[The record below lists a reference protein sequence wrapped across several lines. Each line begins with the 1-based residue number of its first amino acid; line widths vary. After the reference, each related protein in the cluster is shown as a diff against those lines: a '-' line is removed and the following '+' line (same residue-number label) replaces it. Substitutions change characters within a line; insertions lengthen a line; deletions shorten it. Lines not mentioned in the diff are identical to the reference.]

1 MKANAFRIAVMP
13 GEGIGVEVMAA
24 ALAVLDAVEARFG
37 LAFATDAIAGGAHHY
52 RDTGSILPPDGM
64 ARAGQ
69 ADAILFG
76 AMGWPDI
83 RYPDGTEPIPQL
95 DLRMALDLYAGVRPI
110 RWFPGISGCF
120 HPDSRSISVSKANLC
135 RR

>member
-37 LAFATDAIAGGAHHY
+37 LAFGRDEIPGGAHHY
-52 RDTGSILPPDGM
+52 RDTGAILPPDGM

-83 RYPDGTEPIPQL
+83 R
-95 DLRMALDLYAGVRPI
+95 
-110 RWFPGISGCF
+110 
-120 HPDSRSISVSKANLC
+120 
-135 RR
+135 